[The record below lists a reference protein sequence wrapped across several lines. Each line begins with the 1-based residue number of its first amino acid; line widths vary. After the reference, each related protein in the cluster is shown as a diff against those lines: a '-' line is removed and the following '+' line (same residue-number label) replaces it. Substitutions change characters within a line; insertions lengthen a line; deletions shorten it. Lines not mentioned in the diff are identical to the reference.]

1 MAAGNIPVS
10 SIPNWP
16 NPPEGLMPACQKS
29 LDDAKINGALFIS
42 PQGLHTPDVAN
53 TTAVLN
59 SYVGGATELT
69 YAKDTRKK
77 ALFDLV
83 DGYYLKR
90 CVAYKFSAGDF
101 LTTLRHFIANYRRGS
116 PAGRTAEAKRPVIA
130 ASGVRQDQTQSPTS
144 RL

>member
-83 DGYYLKR
+83 DGYYDLR
-90 CVAYKFSAGDF
+90 ALADGNTTTN
-101 LTTLRHFIANYRRGS
+101 LTANTVGSYLAVVGNNYR
-116 PAGRTAEAKRPVIA
+116 AKKADINA
-130 ASGVRQDQTQSPTS
+130 AATVAAVNAVDINTGWPPYP
-144 RL
+144 

>member
-83 DGYYLKR
+83 DGYYDLR
-90 CVAYKFSAGDF
+90 ALADGNTTTN
-101 LTTLRHFIANYRRGS
+101 LTANTVGS
-116 PAGRTAEAKRPVIA
+116 YLAVVGNNY
-130 ASGVRQDQTQSPTS
+130 
-144 RL
+144 